1 MSCIVMQEEKGQT
14 PVEDSDA
21 MQSRSEGNATDN
33 CIVGDS
39 GGREEKAGQIADSV
53 QSIENRNFYETEEE
67 KHQFMRERF
76 KLHENKILNADEK
89 L

>member
-53 QSIENRNFYETEEE
+53 QSIENRTFYETEEE
-67 KHQFMRERF
+67 KHQFIHESF
-76 KLHENKILNADEK
+76 KVDENKILNTNEK
-89 L
+89 F